1 MAIQSNQ
8 RVKAD
13 IAKEKRKLNAIQRK
27 MELQE
32 KKEEFGEAWKRS
44 LKEEQKKALEDVI
57 GDIDTPKIKDSIDY
71 NAFFAPI
78 NFYKDENGKVRDF
91 DYQKYLDAEEAYQ
104 SGIDECDRKI
114 ANEVSDEKASTKTK
128 LQNQLA
134 KEDKKKKSE
143 PKIPNYLQK
152 YYQNWVK
159 YLHRYVPLYDKYVC
173 TCCGKP
179 KVQDEYFL
187 VYAETDMG
195 RIAPD
200 GKMYSHIC
208 KDCCKKLYEYL
219 YYEKANKDGEE
230 AMKWLCSYLN
240 IYFDDITYFKAK
252 DAMEKNGK
260 KNHIVEEYMNVVSRS
275 ATLKGKTFLESPN
288 IGSVNS
294 GSGGSSEKAEKII
307 KSADGS
313 VSNDTES
320 VWSKEDLNA
329 KRLVLKMV
337 GYDPFYYEDEETR
350 KILYKDLL
358 GMLEQGMELDGMKVQ
373 GAIQIVLGFKNIRE
387 LSEKYKQKT
396 MADAPVKELKE
407 IADLK
412 KKELDTITDFSKN
425 NGFGERFAISK
436 AKGEN
441 TFTGIMAKMNEM
453 KYEDA
458 ILNMYD
464 IETSKSINQAAEASF
479 AAIFSQLNMSEAE
492 VYKTCQD
499 QLKKLVEM
507 QRENTTLKENLRL
520 AKREI
525 AEMKL
530 EKEKEAY
537 EKENGSQDDWGG
549 Y

>member
-71 NAFFAPI
+71 NAFFDPI

-114 ANEVSDEKASTKTK
+114 ANEASDEKASTKAK

-134 KEDKKKKSE
+134 KEEKKKKSE

-252 DAMEKNGK
+252 EAMEKNGK

-288 IGSVNS
+288 IGSINS

-537 EKENGSQDDWGG
+537 EKENGAQDDWGG

>member
-1 MAIQSNQ
+1 MAIQSNR

-71 NAFFAPI
+71 NAFFDPI

-134 KEDKKKKSE
+134 KEEKKKKNE

-159 YLHRYVPLYDKYVC
+159 YLYRFVPLYDKYVC

-179 KVQDEYFL
+179 KVQDAYFL

-252 DAMEKNGK
+252 DAMDKNGK

-288 IGSVNS
+288 IGSVNA

-320 VWSKEDLNA
+320 IWSKEDLNA

-441 TFTGIMAKMNEM
+441 TFTGIMAKMNEL

-525 AEMKL
+525 AEIKL

-537 EKENGSQDDWGG
+537 EKENGSQEDWGG

>member
-44 LKEEQKKALEDVI
+44 LKEEQKKALEDII

-71 NAFFAPI
+71 NAFFDPI

-114 ANEVSDEKASTKTK
+114 ANEASDEKASTKAK

-134 KEDKKKKSE
+134 KEEKKKKNE

-219 YYEKANKDGEE
+219 YYEKANKNGEE

-252 DAMEKNGK
+252 DAMEKNDK

-320 VWSKEDLNA
+320 IWSKEDLNA

>member
-71 NAFFAPI
+71 NAFFDPI

-114 ANEVSDEKASTKTK
+114 ANEASDEKASTKTK

-134 KEDKKKKSE
+134 KEEKKKKNE

-252 DAMEKNGK
+252 DAMDKNDK

-288 IGSVNS
+288 IGSVNF

-313 VSNDTES
+313 VSDDIEEN
-320 VWSKEDLNA
+320 WSKADLEA
-329 KRLVLKMV
+329 KRMVVKTV
-337 GYDPFYYEDEETR
+337 GYDPFFQETETDR

-358 GMLEQGMELDGMKVQ
+358 GMLEQGMELDGLKVQ
-373 GAIQIVLGFKNIRE
+373 AAIQIVLAFSRIRE
-387 LSEKYKQKT
+387 LNRKERVLMTENGS
-396 MADAPVKELKE
+396 VSELKT

-412 KKELDTITDFSKN
+412 NKQLDTITKFSRD
-425 NGFGERFAISK
+425 NGFGERYAAAK

-441 TFTGIMAKMNEM
+441 SFTGIMAKMNEM

-458 ILNMYD
+458 TLNKYD
-464 IETSKSINQAAEASF
+464 IETSETIQQAADASF
-479 AAIFSQLNMSEAE
+479 KAIFSQLGLSDADIS
-492 VYKTCQD
+492 VTCTQ
-499 QLKKLVEM
+499 QLHEI
-507 QRENTTLKENLRL
+507 RELRGQLMDSQENLRL
-520 AKREI
+520 AKKEI
-525 AEMKL
+525 VKLKL
-530 EKEKEAY
+530 ERQKEEY
-537 EKENGSQDDWGG
+537 DREHEEESDWGG

>member
-71 NAFFAPI
+71 NAFFDPI

-91 DYQKYLDAEEAYQ
+91 DYQKYLEAEEAYQ

-114 ANEVSDEKASTKTK
+114 ANEASDEKASTKAK

-134 KEDKKKKSE
+134 KEEKKKKSE

-179 KVQDEYFL
+179 KAQDEYFL

-320 VWSKEDLNA
+320 IWSKEDLNA

-464 IETSKSINQAAEASF
+464 VETSKSINQAAEASF

-530 EKEKEAY
+530 EKEKEVY

>member
-71 NAFFAPI
+71 NAFFDPI

-114 ANEVSDEKASTKTK
+114 ANETSDEKASTKTK

-134 KEDKKKKSE
+134 KEEKKKKNE

-179 KVQDEYFL
+179 KIQDEYFL

-252 DAMEKNGK
+252 DAMEKNDK

-320 VWSKEDLNA
+320 TWSKEDLNA

-373 GAIQIVLGFKNIRE
+373 GAIQIVLGFKNIRD

-499 QLKKLVEM
+499 QLKKLLEI

-530 EKEKEAY
+530 EKEKEQY
-537 EKENGSQDDWGG
+537 EKENGSQEDWGG

>member
-71 NAFFAPI
+71 NAFFDPI

-114 ANEVSDEKASTKTK
+114 ANEASDEKASTKAK

-134 KEDKKKKSE
+134 KEEKKKKSE

-179 KVQDEYFL
+179 KAQDEYFL

-320 VWSKEDLNA
+320 TWSKEDLNA

>member
-71 NAFFAPI
+71 NAFFDPI

-114 ANEVSDEKASTKTK
+114 ANEVSDEKASTKAK

-134 KEDKKKKSE
+134 KEEKKKKSE

-187 VYAETDMG
+187 VYTETDMG

-252 DAMEKNGK
+252 DAMDKNGK

-320 VWSKEDLNA
+320 IWSKEDLNA

>member
-71 NAFFAPI
+71 NAFFDPI

-114 ANEVSDEKASTKTK
+114 ANEASDEKASTKAK

-134 KEDKKKKSE
+134 KEEKKKKSE

-252 DAMEKNGK
+252 DAMEKNDK

-320 VWSKEDLNA
+320 IWSKEDLNA

-530 EKEKEAY
+530 EKEKEVY

>member
-71 NAFFAPI
+71 NAFFDPI

-114 ANEVSDEKASTKTK
+114 ANEASDEKASTKAK

-134 KEDKKKKSE
+134 KEEKKKKSE

-252 DAMEKNGK
+252 DAMEKNDK

-320 VWSKEDLNA
+320 IWSKEDLNA

>member
-1 MAIQSNQ
+1 M
-8 RVKAD
+8 
-13 IAKEKRKLNAIQRK
+13 
-27 MELQE
+27 
-32 KKEEFGEAWKRS
+32 
-44 LKEEQKKALEDVI
+44 
-57 GDIDTPKIKDSIDY
+57 
-71 NAFFAPI
+71 
-78 NFYKDENGKVRDF
+78 
-91 DYQKYLDAEEAYQ
+91 
-104 SGIDECDRKI
+104 
-114 ANEVSDEKASTKTK
+114 SDEKASTKVK

-134 KEDKKKKSE
+134 KEEKKKKGE

-252 DAMEKNGK
+252 DAMEKNSK

-320 VWSKEDLNA
+320 TWSKEDLNA

-479 AAIFSQLNMSEAE
+479 AAIFNQLNMSEAE

>member
-71 NAFFAPI
+71 NAFFDPI

-114 ANEVSDEKASTKTK
+114 ANEASDEKASTKTK

-134 KEDKKKKSE
+134 KEEKKKKNE

-252 DAMEKNGK
+252 DAMEKNDK

-320 VWSKEDLNA
+320 TWSKEDLNA

-373 GAIQIVLGFKNIRE
+373 GAIQIVLGFKNIRD

-499 QLKKLVEM
+499 QLKKLLEI

-530 EKEKEAY
+530 EKEKEQY
-537 EKENGSQDDWGG
+537 EKENGSQEDWGG

>member
-71 NAFFAPI
+71 NAFFDPI

-179 KVQDEYFL
+179 KIQDEYFL

-240 IYFDDITYFKAK
+240 IYFDDITFFKAK

-507 QRENTTLKENLRL
+507 QRENITLKENLRL

>member
-71 NAFFAPI
+71 NAFFDPI

-114 ANEVSDEKASTKTK
+114 ANEASDEKASTKTK

-134 KEDKKKKSE
+134 KEEKKKKSE

-179 KVQDEYFL
+179 KIQDEYFL

-240 IYFDDITYFKAK
+240 IYFDDITYFKVK
-252 DAMEKNGK
+252 DAMEKNDK

-320 VWSKEDLNA
+320 TWPKEDLNA

-373 GAIQIVLGFKNIRE
+373 GAIQIVLGFKNIRD

-499 QLKKLVEM
+499 QLKKLLEI

-530 EKEKEAY
+530 EKEKEQY
-537 EKENGSQDDWGG
+537 EKENGSQEDWGG

>member
-71 NAFFAPI
+71 NAFFDPI

-114 ANEVSDEKASTKTK
+114 ANEASDEKASTKAK

-134 KEDKKKKSE
+134 KEEKKKKSE

-252 DAMEKNGK
+252 DAMDKNGK

-307 KSADGS
+307 KSVDGS

>member
-71 NAFFAPI
+71 NAFFDPI

-114 ANEVSDEKASTKTK
+114 ANEASDEKASTKTK

-134 KEDKKKKSE
+134 KEEKKKKSE

-252 DAMEKNGK
+252 DAMEKNDK
-260 KNHIVEEYMNVVSRS
+260 KTHIVEEYMNVVSRS

-320 VWSKEDLNA
+320 IWSKEDLNA

>member
-44 LKEEQKKALEDVI
+44 LKEEQKKALEDII

-71 NAFFAPI
+71 NAFFDPI

-114 ANEVSDEKASTKTK
+114 ANEASDEKASTKAK

-134 KEDKKKKSE
+134 KEEKKKKNE

-219 YYEKANKDGEE
+219 YYEKANKNGEE

-252 DAMEKNGK
+252 DAMEKNDK
-260 KNHIVEEYMNVVSRS
+260 KNHIVEEYMNVISRS

-320 VWSKEDLNA
+320 IWSKEDLNA

>member
-71 NAFFAPI
+71 NAFFDPI

-114 ANEVSDEKASTKTK
+114 ANEASDEKASTKTK

-134 KEDKKKKSE
+134 KEEKKKKSE

-179 KVQDEYFL
+179 KVQDDYFL

-252 DAMEKNGK
+252 DAMDKNDK

-288 IGSVNS
+288 IGSVNF

-320 VWSKEDLNA
+320 TWSKEDLNA

-530 EKEKEAY
+530 EKEKEVY

>member
-71 NAFFAPI
+71 NAFFDPI

-114 ANEVSDEKASTKTK
+114 ANEASDEKASTKTK

-134 KEDKKKKSE
+134 KEEKKKKSE

-320 VWSKEDLNA
+320 TWSKEDLNA

-373 GAIQIVLGFKNIRE
+373 GAIQIVLGFKNIRD

-499 QLKKLVEM
+499 QLKKLLEI

-530 EKEKEAY
+530 EKEKEQY
-537 EKENGSQDDWGG
+537 EKENGSQEDWGG

>member
-71 NAFFAPI
+71 NAFFDPI

-114 ANEVSDEKASTKTK
+114 ANEASDEKASTKTK

-134 KEDKKKKSE
+134 KEEKKKKSE

-320 VWSKEDLNA
+320 TWSKEDLNA

-373 GAIQIVLGFKNIRE
+373 GAIQIVLGFKNIRD

-530 EKEKEAY
+530 EKEKEVY

>member
-71 NAFFAPI
+71 NAFFDPI

-114 ANEVSDEKASTKTK
+114 ANEASDEKASTKSK

-134 KEDKKKKSE
+134 KEEKKKKSE

-179 KVQDEYFL
+179 KAQDEYFL

-307 KSADGS
+307 KSTDGS

-320 VWSKEDLNA
+320 VWSKEDFNA

>member
-71 NAFFAPI
+71 NAFFDPI

-114 ANEVSDEKASTKTK
+114 ANEASDEKASAKAK

-134 KEDKKKKSE
+134 KEEKKKKSE

-187 VYAETDMG
+187 AYAETDMG

-307 KSADGS
+307 KSTDGS

-320 VWSKEDLNA
+320 IWSKEDLNA

>member
-71 NAFFAPI
+71 NAFFDPI

-114 ANEVSDEKASTKTK
+114 ANEASDEKASTKTK
-128 LQNQLA
+128 LQNQFA
-134 KEDKKKKSE
+134 KEEKKKKSE

-260 KNHIVEEYMNVVSRS
+260 KNHVVEEYMNVVSRS

-320 VWSKEDLNA
+320 TWSKEDLNA

-453 KYEDA
+453 KYENA

-464 IETSKSINQAAEASF
+464 VETSKSINQAAEASF

-537 EKENGSQDDWGG
+537 EKENGSQEDWGG

>member
-143 PKIPNYLQK
+143 LKIPNYLQK

-179 KVQDEYFL
+179 KIQDEYFL

-499 QLKKLVEM
+499 QFKKLVEM

-530 EKEKEAY
+530 EKEKEVY

>member
-71 NAFFAPI
+71 NAFFDPI
-78 NFYKDENGKVRDF
+78 NFYKDENGKVIDF

-114 ANEVSDEKASTKTK
+114 ANEASDEKASTKTK

-134 KEDKKKKSE
+134 KEEKKKKSE

-252 DAMEKNGK
+252 DAMEKNDK

-320 VWSKEDLNA
+320 TWSKEDLNA

-530 EKEKEAY
+530 EKEKEVY

>member
-44 LKEEQKKALEDVI
+44 LKEEQKKALEDII

-71 NAFFAPI
+71 NAFFDPI

-114 ANEVSDEKASTKTK
+114 ANEASDEKASTKAK

-134 KEDKKKKSE
+134 KEKKKKKNE

-219 YYEKANKDGEE
+219 YYEKANKNGEE

-252 DAMEKNGK
+252 DAMEKNDK

-320 VWSKEDLNA
+320 IWSKEDLNA

>member
-1 MAIQSNQ
+1 
-8 RVKAD
+8 
-13 IAKEKRKLNAIQRK
+13 
-27 MELQE
+27 
-32 KKEEFGEAWKRS
+32 
-44 LKEEQKKALEDVI
+44 
-57 GDIDTPKIKDSIDY
+57 
-71 NAFFAPI
+71 
-78 NFYKDENGKVRDF
+78 
-91 DYQKYLDAEEAYQ
+91 
-104 SGIDECDRKI
+104 
-114 ANEVSDEKASTKTK
+114 

-134 KEDKKKKSE
+134 KEDNKKKNE

-159 YLHRYVPLYDKYVC
+159 YLHRFVPLYDKYVC

-179 KVQDEYFL
+179 KVQDDYFL

-252 DAMEKNGK
+252 DVMDKNGK
-260 KNHIVEEYMNVVSRS
+260 KNHIVEEYMSVVSRS

-288 IGSVNS
+288 IGSANA
-294 GSGGSSEKAEKII
+294 GSGGSSEKAKKII
-307 KSADGS
+307 ASVDGS

-320 VWSKEDLNA
+320 TWSKEDLNA

-337 GYDPFYYEDEETR
+337 GYDPFYYEDEDTR

-499 QLKKLVEM
+499 QLKKLVEV

-537 EKENGSQDDWGG
+537 EKENGSQEDWGG

>member
-1 MAIQSNQ
+1 MAVQSNQ

-13 IAKEKRKLNAIQRK
+13 IAKEKRKLNAIKRK

-32 KKEEFGEAWKRS
+32 KKEEFGESWKRS
-44 LKEEQKKALEDVI
+44 LKEEQRKALEDVI
-57 GDIDTPKIKDSIDY
+57 GDIDAPKIRDSIDY
-71 NAFFAPI
+71 NAFFDPI
-78 NFYKDENGKVRDF
+78 GFYKDENGKIRDF
-91 DYQKYLDAEEAYQ
+91 DYQKYLEAEEAYQ

-114 ANEVSDEKASTKTK
+114 ANDASEEKISSKAK
-128 LQNQLA
+128 LEKQLA
-134 KEDKKKKSE
+134 KEEKKKENK
-143 PKIPNYLQK
+143 PKVPAYLQK

-179 KVQDEYFL
+179 KTQDDYFL

-200 GKMYSHIC
+200 GKMYTHIC

-230 AMKWLCSYLN
+230 TMKWFCSYLN
-240 IYFDDITYFKAK
+240 IYFDTATYLKAK
-252 DAMEKNGK
+252 ESMDKNEKK
-260 KNHIVEEYMNVVSRS
+260 KHIVEEYMGIVSKS
-275 ATLKGKTFLESPN
+275 ATLKGKTFLESPD
-288 IGSVNS
+288 IGSVKV
-294 GSGGSSEKAEKII
+294 GSGGSSEKSEKII
-307 KSADGS
+307 NSINGS
-313 VSNDTES
+313 VINDTEEN
-320 VWSKEDLNA
+320 WSKEDLNA

-337 GYDPFYYEDEETR
+337 GYDPFYYEEEKDR
-350 KILYKDLL
+350 KVLYKDLL

-373 GAIQIVLGFKNIRE
+373 GAIQIVLSFKNIRE
-387 LSEKYKQKT
+387 INEKYKLKSMT
-396 MADAPVKELKE
+396 DAPIKELKE
-407 IADLK
+407 LADLK
-412 KKELDTITDFSKN
+412 KKELDTITNFSQN

-464 IETSKSINQAAEASF
+464 VETSKSIGQAADASI
-479 AAIFSQLNMSEAE
+479 AAIFSQLNMSDAE

-499 QLKKLVEM
+499 QLKRLVEL
-507 QRENTTLKENLRL
+507 QRENSTLQENLRL

-537 EKENGSQDDWGG
+537 DKEHGSQDDWGG

>member
-44 LKEEQKKALEDVI
+44 LKEEQKKALEDII

-71 NAFFAPI
+71 NAFFCPI

-114 ANEVSDEKASTKTK
+114 ANEASDEKASTKAK

-134 KEDKKKKSE
+134 KEEKKKKSE

-320 VWSKEDLNA
+320 IWSKEDLNA

>member
-71 NAFFAPI
+71 NAFFDPI

-114 ANEVSDEKASTKTK
+114 ANEASDEKASTKTK

-134 KEDKKKKSE
+134 KEEKKKKSE

-179 KVQDEYFL
+179 KIQDEYFL
-187 VYAETDMG
+187 IYAETDMG

-252 DAMEKNGK
+252 DAMDKNDK
-260 KNHIVEEYMNVVSRS
+260 KNHIVEEYMNVISRS

-307 KSADGS
+307 KSVDGS

-320 VWSKEDLNA
+320 TWSKEDLNA

-373 GAIQIVLGFKNIRE
+373 GAIQIVLGFKNIRD

-530 EKEKEAY
+530 EKEKEQY

>member
-13 IAKEKRKLNAIQRK
+13 IAKEKRKLNAIQHK

-71 NAFFAPI
+71 NAFFDPI

-114 ANEVSDEKASTKTK
+114 ANEASDEKALTKTK

-134 KEDKKKKSE
+134 KEEKKKKSE

-187 VYAETDMG
+187 IYAETDMG

-252 DAMEKNGK
+252 DAMEKNDK

-320 VWSKEDLNA
+320 TWSKEDLNA

>member
-1 MAIQSNQ
+1 M
-8 RVKAD
+8 
-13 IAKEKRKLNAIQRK
+13 
-27 MELQE
+27 
-32 KKEEFGEAWKRS
+32 
-44 LKEEQKKALEDVI
+44 
-57 GDIDTPKIKDSIDY
+57 
-71 NAFFAPI
+71 
-78 NFYKDENGKVRDF
+78 
-91 DYQKYLDAEEAYQ
+91 
-104 SGIDECDRKI
+104 
-114 ANEVSDEKASTKTK
+114 
-128 LQNQLA
+128 QNQLA
-134 KEDKKKKSE
+134 KEEKKKKSE

-179 KVQDEYFL
+179 KIQDEYFL

-294 GSGGSSEKAEKII
+294 GFGGSSEKAEKII
-307 KSADGS
+307 KSVDGS

>member
-71 NAFFAPI
+71 NAFFDPI

-114 ANEVSDEKASTKTK
+114 ANEVSDEKASTKAK

-134 KEDKKKKSE
+134 KEEKKKKSE

-152 YYQNWVK
+152 YYQNWIK

-252 DAMEKNGK
+252 EAMEKNGK

-288 IGSVNS
+288 IGSINS

>member
-71 NAFFAPI
+71 NAFFDPI

-114 ANEVSDEKASTKTK
+114 ANEASDEKASTKAK

-134 KEDKKKKSE
+134 KEEKKKKSE

-159 YLHRYVPLYDKYVC
+159 YLNRYVPLYDKYVC

-252 DAMEKNGK
+252 DAMEKNDK

-320 VWSKEDLNA
+320 IWSKEDLNA